1 MQTAEQA
8 AFVVSSGRTADRVK
22 DLERIISLK
31 QDWLFRFAYLRVGRR
46 EDAEDIVQDVLLRLY
61 RSKEQLT
68 NVEKVEQYLIR
79 AISNACIDYS
89 RRRPPILMTSLEG
102 AAQIAE
108 DSEAD
113 KEIRDEYERINRLLQ
128 IIPAEQA
135 EIVRLHCTDGLTF
148 RQIAQVLEIP
158 DATVKSR
165 YRYAIDKIRKAYEDD
180 E

>member
-61 RSKEQLT
+61 RSREQLT

-79 AISNACIDYS
+79 AISNACIDYN

-158 DATVKSR
+158 EATVKSR

>member
-1 MQTAEQA
+1 MQTAEQT

-22 DLERIISLK
+22 ELERIIGLK
-31 QDWLFRFAYLRVGRR
+31 QDWLFRFAYLRVGKR

-61 RSKEQLT
+61 RSKERLT
-68 NVEKVEQYLIR
+68 HIDDVERYLVR
-79 AISNACIDYS
+79 ALRNACIDYI

-158 DATVKSR
+158 EATVKSR

>member
-1 MQTAEQA
+1 MQTAEQT

-22 DLERIISLK
+22 ELERIIGLK
-31 QDWLFRFAYLRVGRR
+31 QDWLFRFAYLRVGKR

-61 RSKEQLT
+61 RSKERLT
-68 NVEKVEQYLIR
+68 HIDDVERYLVHALR
-79 AISNACIDYS
+79 NACIDYI

-128 IIPAEQA
+128 TIPTEQA

-158 DATVKSR
+158 EATVKSR

>member
-1 MQTAEQA
+1 MQTAEQT

-68 NVEKVEQYLIR
+68 NVERVEQYLVR
-79 AISNACIDYS
+79 AISNACIDYN

-158 DATVKSR
+158 EATVKSR

>member
-68 NVEKVEQYLIR
+68 NVERVEQYLVR
-79 AISNACIDYS
+79 AISNACIDYN

-158 DATVKSR
+158 EATVKSR

>member
-1 MQTAEQA
+1 
-8 AFVVSSGRTADRVK
+8 
-22 DLERIISLK
+22 
-31 QDWLFRFAYLRVGRR
+31 
-46 EDAEDIVQDVLLRLY
+46 
-61 RSKEQLT
+61 
-68 NVEKVEQYLIR
+68 
-79 AISNACIDYS
+79 
-89 RRRPPILMTSLEG
+89 MTSLEG

-128 IIPAEQA
+128 TIPAEQA

-158 DATVKSR
+158 EATVKSR

>member
-31 QDWLFRFAYLRVGRR
+31 QDWLFRFAYLRVGSR

-68 NVEKVEQYLIR
+68 NVERVEQYLVR
-79 AISNACIDYS
+79 AISNACIDYN

-158 DATVKSR
+158 EATVKSR

>member
-31 QDWLFRFAYLRVGRR
+31 QDWLFRFAYLRVGSR

-68 NVEKVEQYLIR
+68 NVERVEQYLVR
-79 AISNACIDYS
+79 AISNACIDYN

-148 RQIAQVLEIP
+148 RLIAQVLEIP
-158 DATVKSR
+158 EATVKSR
-165 YRYAIDKIRKAYEDD
+165 YRYAIDKIRKAYEDSK
-180 E
+180 

>member
-31 QDWLFRFAYLRVGRR
+31 QDWLFRFAYLRVGSR

-68 NVEKVEQYLIR
+68 NVERVEQYLIR
-79 AISNACIDYS
+79 AISNACIDYN
-89 RRRPPILMTSLEG
+89 RRRSPILMTSLEG

-128 IIPAEQA
+128 TIPTEQA

-158 DATVKSR
+158 EATVKSR